1 MHKDWYRRVFISGHM
16 VGNCAPCHPD
26 HRLGMGRPS
35 VGLVLSWQTMGDTK
49 MTSCIDCDP

>member
-26 HRLGMGRPS
+26 HRLGMGHPS